1 MEMSKKHLPGAQHRY
16 QFSGEEIG
24 EFEFT
29 FDDGYLFI
37 KCKGKN
43 LRIYLRGIAF
53 NLITTPIRQNGTMQL
68 YKIPIGTM
76 MNGMSPY

>member
-1 MEMSKKHLPGAQHRY
+1 MSIPVLDRCLPGAQHRY

-53 NLITTPIRQNGTMQL
+53 NLITAPLRQNGLSLRGKKPKKGQT
-68 YKIPIGTM
+68 KC
-76 MNGMSPY
+76 